1 MKDSIIKIVKL
12 IGLGFLE
19 PVIRL
24 TTGEEPKKNTK
35 LVFRKIIAP
44 VGSILIFLLIWSMGA
59 NSLFSSL
66 SENKIEATRAASGDK
81 EAEKVASLI
90 ESAKKKL
97 NGTYIL
103 SDDMADKELAKGEDI
118 NAVAIQKEDGSY
130 DITSGLT
137 PDEKKVIPV
146 TLPTPSQTKNAF
158 YSLWVDFQTVSSDK
172 EAFKEKTFEMN
183 KKRVAAGKKAITYT
197 GRPSFV
203 DQIKTSLKTVFAGF
217 LLALFIAVP
226 IGIILGLSE
235 TLRASIT
242 WVIQI
247 FKPVSPV
254 VWLLLV
260 TMIVTTL
267 LRNSDGDSSFIISF
281 ISVGLCSMWATLVN
295 TAMGVSSVNIDY
307 INVAKVLKLRPTQ
320 KIFKVILPA
329 SLPLIFTGLRI
340 TLSVAWMVLIAI
352 ELLAQSP
359 GLGSFVWEEFQNGAN
374 DSNSKIIVAM
384 FVIGLIGFALDK
396 IMVFIQNLISFEK
409 ETI

>member
-1 MKDSIIKIVKL
+1 MKDSIIKIIKF

-19 PVIRL
+19 PLIRL
-24 TTGEEPKKNTK
+24 ISGEEPKKNTK
-35 LVFRKIIAP
+35 EIFRKIIAP
-44 VGSILIFLLIWSMGA
+44 IASIFIFIGLWQLGSSALY
-59 NSLFSSL
+59 N
-66 SENKIEATRAASGDK
+66 IEAEYKIQATLKGQGEIEAQKVKECMESGDPNCQPNTLPSP
-81 EAEKVASLI
+81 AQVYASYKTLLKDHKAI
-90 ESAKKKL
+90 A
-97 NGTYIL
+97 
-103 SDDMADKELAKGEDI
+103 ADKK
-118 NAVAIQKEDGSY
+118 
-130 DITSGLT
+130 
-137 PDEKKVIPV
+137 
-146 TLPTPSQTKNAF
+146 AF
-158 YSLWVDFQTVSSDK
+158 
-172 EAFKEKTFEMN
+172 AEKTFEMN
-183 KKRVAAGKKAITYT
+183 KKRVAQGKKAITYT

-217 LLALFIAVP
+217 FLALFIAVP
-226 IGIILGLSE
+226 IGIVIGLSK
-235 TLRASIT
+235 TLRGSIT

-260 TMIVTTL
+260 FMIVKTL
-267 LRNSDGDSSFIISF
+267 TKNSDGDSAFIISF

-295 TAMGVSSVNIDY
+295 TAMGVSSVNTDY
-307 INVAKVLKLRPTQ
+307 INVAKVLKLRPLQ

-359 GLGSFVWEEFQNGAN
+359 GLGSFVWEEFQNGAM

-384 FVIGLIGFALDK
+384 FVIGMIGFALDK
-396 IMVFIQNLISFEK
+396 IMLFIQNLISFEK